1 MITNK
6 AIRDPC
12 QWNEPYNERPQ
23 CKCAI
28 AVQAIRP
35 RQCTVHMRMVHIH
48 VACQVS
54 MMRSHHAVRQLLA
67 SYCRVTK
74 HSQRD
79 TMQPLSSIARGPGTQ
94 DRAET
99 KSSLYPHG
107 FSSHT
112 KSLITVTLMSH
123 ESKQQRNGRKGFQ
136 T

>member
-6 AIRDPC
+6 ASRDPC
-12 QWNEPYNERPQ
+12 QWNEPYNETPQ

-28 AVQAIRP
+28 GVQAIRP
-35 RQCTVHMRMVHIH
+35 RQCIVHMRMVHIH

-54 MMRSHHAVRQLLA
+54 MMRSHHAVRQPLA
-67 SYCRVTK
+67 SYCRFTK

-79 TMQPLSSIARGPGTQ
+79 SMKPLSSIACGPGTQ
-94 DRAET
+94 DRAQT
-99 KSSLYPHG
+99 KSSLYPHA

-112 KSLITVTLMSH
+112 KSLINDTLMSH
-123 ESKQQRNGRKGFQ
+123 ESKERNGRKGFQ